1 VAATAALGALYELL
15 LIERLVDD
23 HLATMMLTLGLYLVI
38 STGLLAVFGPQSPE
52 FAFPVK
58 GTLRAGTLYLPLE
71 NLVVLAVCATAI
83 GGLWL
88 LIYRTD
94 FGRAL
99 RALADDRAVA
109 TTQGMRPRLLFPL
122 AFGLATGLAGLTG
135 ALVTPILAL
144 SPSAG
149 DPVLVTSFLTV
160 ILGGLGSIAGAVVA
174 AVVVGFVEAY
184 ASVYLGGSAGALM
197 LFVIVLI
204 ILLARP
210 TGLFGREIRGA

>member
-1 VAATAALGALYELL
+1 
-15 LIERLVDD
+15 VDD

-38 STGLLAVFGPQSPE
+38 STSLLAVFGPQSPE
-52 FAFPVK
+52 FSFPVK

-71 NLVVLAVCATAI
+71 NLVVLAVCAAAI

-99 RALADDRAVA
+99 RALADDRRVA
-109 TTQGMRPRLLFPL
+109 MTQGMRPGLLFPL

-135 ALVTPILAL
+135 ALVTPILTL

-174 AVVVGFVEAY
+174 ALIVGFVEAY
-184 ASVYLGGSAGALM
+184 ASVYLGGSTGALI
-197 LFVIVLI
+197 LFVTVLV